1 MTHAFKLVD
10 VFGETPLAGN
20 PLAVVF
26 DAEGFD
32 AGKMLKIA
40 RWMNLSE
47 TVFLMAPT
55 DPAADYKARI
65 FTLDRELP
73 FAGHPTLG
81 ACHAWLEAGGR
92 PRSSGLVVQECG
104 AGLIPLRRG
113 EGINAFAAPP
123 ILRGGPVEDAL
134 LDEVAAVLRI
144 GRGDIV
150 DAQWIDNGP
159 GWIGVLMS
167 SAEAVLRLQPA
178 RDHTR
183 RIDIGVVGPHA
194 PGSDLAFE
202 LRAIF
207 SDQHGGLREDPVTG
221 SLNAS
226 MAQWL
231 LASGRA
237 TAPYLAAQGTAL
249 GCVGRIHISQDTDG
263 QVWVGGSA
271 RTIVSG
277 GFGVD

>member
-1 MTHAFKLVD
+1 MTRAFKLVD

-26 DAEGFD
+26 DAEGLD
-32 AGKMLKIA
+32 ADMMLKFA

-55 DPAADYKARI
+55 DPAADYKVRI
-65 FTLDRELP
+65 FTLDHELP

-81 ACHAWLEAGGR
+81 ACHAWLEAGGQ
-92 PRSSGLVVQECG
+92 PRGSGQVVQECG

-113 EGINAFAAPP
+113 EGVNAFAAPP
-123 ILRGGPVEDAL
+123 VLRGGPVEDAL

-159 GWIGVLMS
+159 GWIGVLMK
-167 SAEAVLRLQPA
+167 SADAVLALQPA
-178 RDHTR
+178 RDHPR
-183 RIDIGVVGPHA
+183 RIEIGVVGPHA
-194 PGSDLAFE
+194 PGSSLAFE

-231 LASGRA
+231 LGSGRA

-249 GCVGRIHISQDTDG
+249 GCAGRIHISQDPDG
-263 QVWVGGSA
+263 QVWVGGAA

-277 GFGVD
+277 MLGVD

>member
-1 MTHAFKLVD
+1 MTRAFKLVD

-26 DAEGFD
+26 DAEGLD
-32 AGKMLKIA
+32 ADMMLKIA

-81 ACHAWLEAGGR
+81 ACHAWLEAGGQ
-92 PRSSGLVVQECG
+92 PRGSGQVVQECG
-104 AGLIPLRRG
+104 TGLIPVRRG
-113 EGINAFAAPP
+113 DGVNAFAAPP

-150 DAQWIDNGP
+150 ASQWIDNGP
-159 GWIGVLMS
+159 GWVGVLLS
-167 SAEAVLRLQPA
+167 SAEAVLALQPA
-178 RDHTR
+178 RDHPR
-183 RIDIGVVGPHA
+183 RIEIGVVGPHA
-194 PGSDLAFE
+194 PGSALDFE

-207 SDQHGGLREDPVTG
+207 SDQHGALREDPVTG

-226 MAQWL
+226 VAQWL
-231 LASGRA
+231 LGAGRA

-249 GCVGRIHISQDTDG
+249 GCAGRIRITQDPDG
-263 QVWVGGSA
+263 QVWVGGA
-271 RTIVSG
+271 AMTIVTG
-277 GFGVD
+277 RIDI

>member
-1 MTHAFKLVD
+1 MTRAFKLVD

-26 DAEGFD
+26 DAEGLD
-32 AGKMLKIA
+32 ADMMLKIA
-40 RWMNLSE
+40 RWVNLSE

-81 ACHAWLEAGGR
+81 ACHAWLEAGGQ
-92 PRSSGLVVQECG
+92 PRGSGQVVQECG
-104 AGLIPLRRG
+104 TGLIPVRRG
-113 EGINAFAAPP
+113 DGVNAFAAPP

-144 GRGDIV
+144 RRGDIV

-159 GWIGVLMS
+159 GWVGLLLS
-167 SAEAVLRLQPA
+167 SAEAVLALQPA
-178 RDHTR
+178 RDHPR
-183 RIDIGVVGPHA
+183 RIEIGVVGPHA
-194 PGSDLAFE
+194 PGSALDFE

-207 SDQHGGLREDPVTG
+207 SDQHGALREDPVTG

-226 MAQWL
+226 VAQWL
-231 LASGRA
+231 LGAGRA

-249 GCVGRIHISQDTDG
+249 GCAGRIRITQDTDG
-263 QVWVGGSA
+263 QVWVGGA
-271 RTIVSG
+271 AMTIVTG
-277 GFGVD
+277 RIDI

>member
-1 MTHAFKLVD
+1 MTRAFKLVD
-10 VFGETPLAGN
+10 VFGETPLTGN

-26 DAEGFD
+26 DAEGLD
-32 AGKMLKIA
+32 ANIMLKIA

-55 DPAADYKARI
+55 DPAADYSVRI

-81 ACHAWLEAGGR
+81 ACHAWLGAGGQSR
-92 PRSSGLVVQECG
+92 CSGQVIQECG
-104 AGLIPLRRG
+104 AGLVRVRLG
-113 EGINAFAAPP
+113 EGVNAFAAPP
-123 ILRGGPVEDAL
+123 ILRGGPVENAL

-167 SAEAVLRLQPA
+167 SADAVLALQPA
-178 RDHTR
+178 RDHPR
-183 RIDIGVVGPHA
+183 RIEIGVAGPHA
-194 PGSDLAFE
+194 PGSSLAFE

-237 TAPYLAAQGTAL
+237 TAPYVAAQGTAL
-249 GCVGRIHISQDTDG
+249 GCAGRIHISQDPSG

-277 GFGVD
+277 VLGGD